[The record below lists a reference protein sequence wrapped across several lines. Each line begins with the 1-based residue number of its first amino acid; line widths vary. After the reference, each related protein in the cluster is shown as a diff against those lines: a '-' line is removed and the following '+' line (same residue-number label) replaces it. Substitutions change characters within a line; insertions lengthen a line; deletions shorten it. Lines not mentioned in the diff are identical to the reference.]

1 MATKAVNPSK
11 DINFVMMTNKSIII
25 YSYELVLVHVHV
37 LSTVTEYELLYSK
50 YEIQENEALK
60 GV

>member
-1 MATKAVNPSK
+1 
-11 DINFVMMTNKSIII
+11 MMTNKSIIRDLLVRAP
-25 YSYELVLVHVHV
+25 YSYELV
-37 LSTVTEYELLYSK
+37 YSK